1 MCGKDFS
8 IVKLFK
14 TMSFLIPTSLLNLL
28 ILTCFFVNIIT
39 TIMLLNNKELSNTR
53 AILLILLVWL
63 IPLSSLLLIAYN
75 LKKKYLNF

>member
-1 MCGKDFS
+1 
-8 IVKLFK
+8 
-14 TMSFLIPTSLLNLL
+14 MSFLIPTSLLNLL